1 MNKQRTKGYLYQ
13 SEALKN
19 FAELISNIK
28 LLKNKN
34 HGCPWQNLQ
43 THETL
48 IPYLI
53 EESHEFIDSI
63 KNNDKENMKEEL
75 GDLLLQIMLHSE
87 IEREKNLFS
96 ITDVIKSLNKKI
108 KSRHPY
114 IFQKRKKVSLQE
126 AKKIWKD
133 MKIKT
138 DSNTTKKGILS
149 NLHSEYLTPIKEA
162 EQINFKVEKY
172 GFKWNNKN
180 DILYKLHEEIE
191 ELKIAM
197 KSEDK
202 ADIEEEFGD
211 ILFTLISLSSNL
223 QIDPDKS
230 LRCANEKFKKRFF
243 IIEKILGDKI
253 SHQSNQ
259 KFQELWNLAKEKLK
273 KTTKN
278 QNDKKQNLDR

>member
-1 MNKQRTKGYLYQ
+1 MIKQQTQDNLYHNE
-13 SEALKN
+13 SLKN
-19 FAELISNIK
+19 FAELISNIN
-28 LLKNKN
+28 LLKNKKY
-34 HGCPWQNLQ
+34 GCPWQKMQ

-53 EESHEFIDSI
+53 EESHEFVDSI

-133 MKIKT
+133 MKIKN
-138 DSNTTKKGILS
+138 DSNKTKKGILS
-149 NLHSEYLTPIKEA
+149 NLHLEYLTPIKEA
-162 EQINFKVEKY
+162 EQINFKVAKC
-172 GFKWNNKN
+172 GFKWNNNN

-211 ILFTLISLSSNL
+211 ILFTLISLSINL
-223 QIDPDKS
+223 QINPDKA
-230 LRCANEKFKKRFF
+230 LRYANEKFKKRFF

-278 QNDKKQNLDR
+278 QNDKK